1 MKIYSLTSLLCIL
14 LSGILVGNSSY
25 AQKSVKLSPDTLFK
39 FSEPALFTDSLAIEL
54 AANTIF
60 QKKIS
65 KSKRYYRKL
74 EVANATFLKK
84 LKKQEAR
91 IKAKLLQADSLKYQ
105 QYLALK
111 SPDMDSLMH
120 QSKDSAFI
128 QKLHTTGSRGRS
140 VLDTLQGLQN
150 FMGKIGNNPFGETA
164 NLSALQQKAAL
175 QQYLQQQVT
184 ARSGAL
190 ERLLKGIKLESYSSR
205 LTSTGLQYK
214 QQTAYWKRMLEEP
227 DAAEEKALDYLR
239 GIEGFDQQLNPNKQ
253 GSNSLAGKS
262 AAELEAMGYQTKAK
276 VGEQLQQQFGDQ
288 LGNIS
293 QKANE
298 QLKQYSEALDKPL
311 QQVKQAKQAINEGK
325 QKLSEGRNSIQT
337 AKNGLKKPA
346 GFKNPMRGIPFW
358 QRFETQYNFQTQR
371 ASPDGSRPVML
382 QIGLNLSYLQSKSLS
397 IGIGLDGS
405 IGLGRDWQHLRL
417 TYEGVVGRVFLDHKL
432 VWGISLQGGY
442 EKSLRPM
449 NRDYT
454 QLQEQYGNATN
465 IKTAMGLLQD
475 AAYLGIMKSYSINPK
490 LKGTMLLGY
499 NFLNDKTKI
508 SSPWIIR
515 LGWKL

>member
-1 MKIYSLTSLLCIL
+1 LKLRTLTFLWLVIIP
-14 LSGILVGNSSY
+14 GIGAGNFSF
-25 AQKSVKLSPDTLFK
+25 AKGTADTIFHSDSITGFK
-39 FSEPALFTDSLAIEL
+39 ESFPSDSTAIEQ

-60 QKKIS
+60 QKKIT

-74 EVANATFLKK
+74 EAANASFLKK
-84 LKKQEAR
+84 LKKQESR
-91 IKAKLLQADSLKYQ
+91 IQSKLQQTDSLKYK

-111 SPDMDSLMH
+111 SPDMDSLMR

-128 QKLHTTGSRGRS
+128 QKLNTAGRRGKS

-150 FMGKIGNNPFGETA
+150 FMGKYADHPLSNTFD
-164 NLSALQQKAAL
+164 LSALQQKAAL
-175 QQYLQQQVT
+175 QQYLQQQVA
-184 ARSGAL
+184 ARTGAL
-190 ERLLKGIKLESYSSR
+190 ERLLKGTKLEIYGSK
-205 LTSTGLQYK
+205 LNNTGLQYK
-214 QQTAYWKRMLEEP
+214 EQAVYWKKVLEEP
-227 DAAEEKALDYLR
+227 DSAEEKAFDYLR
-239 GIEGFDQQLNPNKQ
+239 GIDGFEEQLNPNK
-253 GSNSLAGKS
+253 GSSLAGKS

-293 QKANE
+293 QKAGE
-298 QLKQYSEALDKPL
+298 QLKQYTGALDKPL
-311 QQVKQAKQAINEGK
+311 QQIKQAKQTLNEGK
-325 QKLSEGRNSIQT
+325 QKLAEGRNGIQA
-337 AKNGLKKPA
+337 AKNSLKKPA

-371 ASPDGSRPVML
+371 ASADGTRPVML
-382 QIGLNLSYLQSKSLS
+382 QMGVNLSYRQSKALS

-405 IGLGRDWQHLRL
+405 LGLGRDWQHLRL
-417 TYEGVVGRVFLDHKL
+417 SYEGVVGRVFLDHKL

-449 NRDYT
+449 NRAYT
-454 QLQEQYGNATN
+454 QIQEQYGNLTN
-465 IKTAMGLLQD
+465 VKTAMGLLQD
-475 AAYLGIMKSYSINPK
+475 AAYLGIMKSYRINSK
-490 LKGTMLLGY
+490 LQGTMLVGY